1 VTIEDELRE
10 LVKRQFELTPQETIN
25 SIVNRLRTQLE
36 SKGEK
41 WTPQLEEAIRRHLL
55 PLIKNSSTRSS

>member
-1 VTIEDELRE
+1 MISENELQE
-10 LVKRQFELTPQETIN
+10 LVRRQFELTPQETVD

-41 WTPQLEEAIRRHLL
+41 WTPELEQAIRRHLH
-55 PLIKNSSTRSS
+55 PSNQGAA